1 MRRGGRPSAVP
12 LMRTDRIEAL
22 SQALLAQ
29 ARLVWVMLLVVTVL
43 AVVGMT
49 NLRTEIDFS
58 GLVSPQSEVANDLRA
73 YEERFGALGDDEV
86 FLVEAALLAD
96 DATLEALEELIIGF
110 QFVDGV
116 QQVFS
121 LFSLPGPSMASAW
134 LVSPDMLALDPAQR
148 LERIRQSHPLAA
160 QLLSSDLNATTVVVV
175 PEPGVDRST
184 LLADLEAERQISA
197 PDLSLSAVGLPAL
210 QAAIGEELLRD
221 LRVLTPAAVI
231 ICAFLALLLFRSWRA
246 VAICSLPP
254 VTAVLWFMGYL
265 GLRDIS
271 IDPVMGP
278 LPVVVIVLSFSQC
291 VHLYFA
297 ALRQSG
303 SGLTLAERTARAHA
317 ETLPAMVLTTITT
330 IFAFLSIQLPGAP
343 QLDKMSLA
351 GTAGMLF
358 SLAAGVFIAPLLM
371 QVLAAPAESRRP
383 PELLAAI
390 IAPARLLARHGARVG
405 LGALALLVTLVVL
418 QSQTS
423 IGFRYT
429 EYLPTNSGVAR
440 DLARME
446 EIGLGSD
453 RVFVVVESEPVLVD
467 PAELGAPAAL
477 ANVSAA
483 ARALANAS
491 EMNDDWLDA
500 IQAMLAGPPL
510 AAADGSAHAL
520 PVQLPLTD
528 GQEPADAALLRMETQ
543 LAEAGLASVS
553 SLVGPNRALLSEG
566 PVLVNQLR
574 LGLYGT
580 ILAITLLI
588 WMVFRSWRV
597 ALVALIPNLIPIL
610 GVESWLVLSG
620 RELSIMTLI
629 ALTVAFGIAVD
640 DTLHMLNR
648 YRLGAALSHEKR
660 VEQALN
666 DAGGPMIATTAILLG
681 GLAVTMTSAIPGVVL
696 FGGLIALAVA
706 LALLA
711 DLFILPGLLHWGAR

>member
-1 MRRGGRPSAVP
+1 MPLARTGR
-12 LMRTDRIEAL
+12 LEAL
-22 SQALLAQ
+22 SLALLAH
-29 ARLVWVMLLVVTVL
+29 ARLAWVLLFLVTAL
-43 AVVGMT
+43 AVAGTT

-58 GLVSPQSEVANDLRA
+58 GLVSPQSEVAQDLRA
-73 YEERFGALGDDEV
+73 YEERFGALSDDEV
-86 FLVEAALLAD
+86 FLVEAELLAD
-96 DATLEALEELIIGF
+96 EAALEALEELIIGI
-110 QFVDGV
+110 QFVEGV

-134 LVSPDMLALDPAQR
+134 LSSPEMLALDPEQR
-148 LERIRQSHPLAA
+148 LERIRQAHPLAA
-160 QLLSSDLNATTVVVV
+160 QLLAQDLDATLVVVV
-175 PEPGVDRST
+175 PEPGFDRYM
-184 LLADLEAERQISA
+184 LLAGIEAERQIAA

-231 ICAFLALLLFRSWRA
+231 ICAFLALLVFRSWRA
-246 VAICSLPP
+246 VAICAVPP

-265 GLRDIS
+265 GLREIS

-297 ALRQSG
+297 ALRQSHAG
-303 SGLTLAERTARAHA
+303 RTLAERTARAHA
-317 ETLPAMVLTTITT
+317 ETLPAMVLATVTT
-330 IFAFLSIQLPGAP
+330 IFAFLSMLLPGAP
-343 QLDKMSLA
+343 QLDKISLA
-351 GTAGMLF
+351 GTVGMLF
-358 SLAAGVFIAPLLM
+358 SLSSGVLIAPLLM
-371 QVLAAPAESRRP
+371 QALAAPAETRRSP
-383 PELLAAI
+383 KLLAMI
-390 IAPARLLARHGARVG
+390 IVPARWVARHGARVG
-405 LGALALLVTLVVL
+405 LGALALLVTLVAL
-418 QSQTS
+418 QSQIS

-446 EIGLGSD
+446 GIGLGSD
-453 RVFVVVESEPVLVD
+453 RVFVVVEAEPVLADRDD
-467 PAELGAPAAL
+467 PGAPAAL

-483 ARALANAS
+483 ARALSNAS
-491 EMNDDWLDA
+491 EMDDDWLLA
-500 IQAMLAGPPL
+500 IQAMLTGPPL

-528 GQEPADAALLRMETQ
+528 GQEPADAALMRMEMQ
-543 LAEAGLASVS
+543 LAEAGLATVS
-553 SLVGPNRALLSEG
+553 SLVGPNKALLTEG
-566 PVLVNQLR
+566 PVLVTQLR
-574 LGLYGT
+574 VGLYST
-580 ILAITLLI
+580 IVAITLLI
-588 WMVFRSWRV
+588 WVVFGSWRV

-610 GVESWLVLSG
+610 GVESLLVLSG

-648 YRLGAALSHEKR
+648 YRLGAGLSHEAR
-660 VEQALN
+660 VEKALT
-666 DAGGPMIATTAILLG
+666 DAGAPMIATTAILLG
-681 GLAVTMTSAIPGVVL
+681 GLAVTMTSAIPGAVL

-711 DLFILPGLLHWGAR
+711 DLFILPGLLHWDAR